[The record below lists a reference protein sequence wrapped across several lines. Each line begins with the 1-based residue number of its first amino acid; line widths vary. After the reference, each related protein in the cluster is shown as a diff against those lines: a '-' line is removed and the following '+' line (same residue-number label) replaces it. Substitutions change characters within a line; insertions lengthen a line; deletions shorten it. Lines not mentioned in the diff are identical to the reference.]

1 MTATL
6 RRRSLTEESW
16 DRLFDFLDP
25 TRRAKE
31 GPNRDKDAEAK
42 FQLIVR
48 KLVTFFASRECGEA
62 EDLAMET
69 ILRVAPKCH
78 EIAVVNPDDRVG
90 YFYGVA
96 RNVLH
101 EWQRDAQREFKSR
114 ESMSKDPTTLPVSK
128 AEEWTSEE
136 TVDRCLERCLTQLTG
151 RARKLIVSYY
161 EAEKAA
167 KIERHQRLANEFG
180 KSVNALRIEVHRIRK
195 LLRQCVVACLSPAG
209 VTEPAFS
216 FVLTTQRERGAR

>member
-1 MTATL
+1 MTVTV
-6 RRRSLTEESW
+6 RRSLTEESW

-42 FQLIVR
+42 FQVIVR

-69 ILRVAPKCH
+69 ILRVATKCH
-78 EIAVVNPDDRVG
+78 ELAAVNPADRMG
-90 YFYGVA
+90 YFFGVA

-101 EWQRDAQREFKSR
+101 EWQRDAQRELKSR
-114 ESMSKDPTTLPVSK
+114 ESMGKDPTSLATSNP
-128 AEEWTSEE
+128 EEWASDE
-136 TVDRCLERCLTQLTG
+136 TADRCLEQCLTQLTG
-151 RARKLIVSYY
+151 RARRLIISYY
-161 EAEKAA
+161 EVEKAA
-167 KIERHQRLANEFG
+167 RIARHQRLADEFG

-195 LLRQCVVACLSPAG
+195 LLRECVVACLSPSWGA
-209 VTEPAFS
+209 EPAFS
-216 FVLTTQRERGAR
+216 FVLKAQRERGAR